1 MKLFIGDD
9 QGLVVCI
16 EFDVFQVMNI
26 KRIFFVY
33 FGIIMI
39 CRLRMYFLFIINLE
53 IFVVDKFLVKNVG
66 V

>member
-26 KRIFFVY
+26 KRVY
-33 FGIIMI
+33 FLYFGIIIMI

-53 IFVVDKFLVKNVG
+53 IFEVDFVKIN
-66 V
+66 

>member
-39 CRLRMYFLFIINLE
+39 CRLRMYFLFIVNL
-53 IFVVDKFLVKNVG
+53 
-66 V
+66 